1 MSLQK
6 EATGDTI
13 RTSKSIE
20 ALQEAI
26 ENPLLLR
33 QADDRKAIEGTAIK
47 KNVEDD
53 VSLRLVRLRGPVT
66 CMSSREG
73 CDVCRAYV
81 MRLLVMRINDAA
93 CVTLPCLVG
102 AA

>member
-47 KNVEDD
+47 TNVEDD
-53 VSLRLVRLRGPVT
+53 VSLRLVRLRG
-66 CMSSREG
+66 
-73 CDVCRAYV
+73 
-81 MRLLVMRINDAA
+81 A
-93 CVTLPCLVG
+93 CYMYE
-102 AA
+102 